1 MDTKR
6 ALLLKAD
13 EPNSVSERL
22 NLMWASLEE
31 LNALCLTLLTESG
44 SSRLAIE
51 VRENAKLPIVTSDDG
66 NESTV
71 SAPHDRRYELRIVV
85 TPSGTTTYAW
95 HPGSA
100 SGGSDGAGGGAPS
113 GGYGG
118 ATGGAKGAGGVGAC
132 ALMRSTTQS
141 AGNASGSY
149 TVWKGS
155 VTLVSAVP

>member
-6 ALLLKAD
+6 TLLLKAD

-51 VRENAKLPIVTSDDG
+51 VCENAKLPIVTSDDG

-71 SAPHDRRYELRIVV
+71 SAPHQR
-85 TPSGTTTYAW
+85 
-95 HPGSA
+95 
-100 SGGSDGAGGGAPS
+100 
-113 GGYGG
+113 
-118 ATGGAKGAGGVGAC
+118 K
-132 ALMRSTTQS
+132 
-141 AGNASGSY
+141 
-149 TVWKGS
+149 
-155 VTLVSAVP
+155 